1 VIFLSLVV
9 QKLHHL
15 VIIDPVNLMSKQS
28 ILKYS
33 CKSNRYNLYKF
44 AHITDCH
51 LGSWRNPKLR
61 DLNLQAFEKSI
72 LISIKE
78 QVDFILITG
87 DFFDVNIPQLAPV
100 KRAVEILKCAKDSG
114 IAIYMIYGSHD
125 FNTANISMIDILHS
139 AELFIKPTEFQFNKD
154 SVLLKFFVDKK
165 TGAKITGI
173 SGRKTGL
180 DKEFYE
186 KLDRKTLE
194 SEDGFKIF
202 LLHRGIQEI
211 LPIDFQFK
219 DSIPISLVPKGF
231 DYYGGGHIHKRIEK
245 KNDHALIV
253 YPGPLFGSTFQ
264 DLEETARGEKRG
276 FYIISFDNQILDC
289 KFIEI
294 NVAEIL
300 YKEISSEKW
309 NSEKLED
316 EITKNISELQVKNKI
331 VLIKVKGKLV
341 GKRSNIDFGKFN
353 LDISKRGAL
362 LSFIN
367 TYNLSSDETSAV
379 AVRSDNKVD
388 IESEIFRES
397 IKNFQLESG
406 LSNKVKNQINSKL
419 IGKAGQKISI
429 SLLDVLRNEK
439 LENENTSTYDDRI
452 FSYAKS
458 IFDEEG
464 YFYDN

>member
-1 VIFLSLVV
+1 
-9 QKLHHL
+9 
-15 VIIDPVNLMSKQS
+15 
-28 ILKYS
+28 
-33 CKSNRYNLYKF
+33 LYKF

-61 DLNLQAFEKSI
+61 DLNLQAFERSI

-100 KRAVEILKCAKDSG
+100 KKAVEILKRARDSG
-114 IAIYMIYGSHD
+114 IPIYMIYGSHD

-139 AELFIKPTEFQFNKD
+139 AELFIKPTEFQFNSD
-154 SVLLKFFVDKK
+154 SVMLKFFVDKK

-173 SGRKTGL
+173 SGRKVGL
-180 DKEFYE
+180 DKEIYE
-186 KLDRKTLE
+186 KLDKKKLE

-211 LPIDFQFK
+211 LPLNMQFR

-231 DYYGGGHIHKRIEK
+231 DYYGGGHIHKRVEK
-245 KNDHALIV
+245 KIDNSVII

-264 DLEETARGEKRG
+264 DLEETAKGEKRG
-276 FYIISFDNQILDC
+276 FYIISFDTQIFEC

-294 NVAEIL
+294 KVADIL
-300 YKEISSEKW
+300 YKEIFSQKWSSEKL
-309 NSEKLED
+309 KD
-316 EITKNISELQVKNKI
+316 EITKNISELEVKNKI
-331 VLIKVKGKLV
+331 VLIKVKGKLF
-341 GKRSNIDFGKFN
+341 GKRSNIDFGKFG
-353 LDISKRGAL
+353 LDISKRGAI

-367 TYNLSSDETSAV
+367 INNLSTDETQSIV
-379 AVRSDNKVD
+379 VQSSNKFD
-388 IESEIFRES
+388 IEREIFHES
-397 IKNFQLESG
+397 IKNFQTEST
-406 LSNKVKNQINSKL
+406 LSIKVKNQINSKL
-419 IGKAGQKISI
+419 TGKPGENISI
-429 SLLDVLRNEK
+429 SLLDILRNEK

-452 FSYAKS
+452 ISCAKS
-458 IFDEEG
+458 VFEEG